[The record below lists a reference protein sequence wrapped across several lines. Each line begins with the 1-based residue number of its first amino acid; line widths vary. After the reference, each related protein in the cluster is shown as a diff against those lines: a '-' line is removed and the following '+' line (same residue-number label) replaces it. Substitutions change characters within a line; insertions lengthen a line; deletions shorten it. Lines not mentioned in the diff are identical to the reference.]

1 MLGLTRLGMS
11 MTVEVLLSLAPPDGT
26 TKFVDQL
33 TEGKHVDTQYRYF
46 SWRTALLGRYQVF
59 HVHWPEQLVRAPGA
73 LTQIVKRIL
82 FRLLLLRFKLS
93 GIAVVRTLHNLQPH
107 EEGDSVERRLLGK
120 LDAATQLNIRLN
132 AATPMDESTGVT
144 ILHGHYIGRY
154 PGVEPTDVRVGRL
167 LYFGLIRPYKGV
179 ERLLDIFQS
188 IQDDTK
194 TLRVVGRPTPEL
206 RSLIEAVCEQDERV
220 SARLQF
226 VPDDVLASEIYA
238 SELVVLPYKEMHNSG
253 AILVALS
260 LARPVLAPRSPTN
273 ELLAEEVGPGWVNM
287 FDGDLSEA
295 KLLAVLEEVRSL
307 QRNPPKLSGRD
318 WGVVGR
324 QHHAAYLR
332 AIELRKAS

>member
-1 MLGLTRLGMS
+1 

-33 TEGKHVDTQYRYF
+33 TEGKAADTHYRYF
-46 SWRTALLGRYQVF
+46 SWSTALLGRYQVF
-59 HVHWPEQLVRAPGA
+59 HVHWPEQLVRAPNSFTR
-73 LTQIVKRIL
+73 LVKRIL

-93 GIAVVRTLHNLQPH
+93 RIAVVRTLHNLQPH
-107 EEGDSVERRLLGK
+107 EEGDSVERSLLGR
-120 LDAATQLNIRLN
+120 LDLVTQLNIRLN
-132 AATPMDESTGVT
+132 AATPIDESTGET

-154 PGVEPTDVRVGRL
+154 PGVEPTDACVGRL

-179 ERLLDIFQS
+179 ERLLDVFRS
-188 IQDDTK
+188 IEDGDK

-206 RSLIEAVCEQDERV
+206 RTLIEEACQEDARI

-238 SELVVLPYKEMHNSG
+238 SELIVLPYKEMHNSG

-260 LARPVLAPRSPTN
+260 LGRPVLAPRSPTN
-273 ELLAEEVGPGWVNM
+273 ELLAAEVGPGWVNM
-287 FDGDLSEA
+287 FEGDLSQA
-295 KLLAVLEEVRSL
+295 KLLEVLRQVRDL
-307 QRNPPKLSGRD
+307 QRDPPQLSGRD
-318 WGVVGR
+318 WDVIGR

-332 AIELRKAS
+332 AIELRKGF